1 MKLVLILLLSLTS
14 AFAKNSL
21 VGAFAEYN
29 FDAGNIKGT
38 MKVELTNYNSISN
51 TFTQTTTT
59 TNSQGT
65 RNIDTETVSA
75 DDINTQD
82 ENLMILSICETE
94 LGGSLQQMTVAAGTF
109 DTCKITDTDSKFYFA
124 NVPFGY
130 VKLISTIQTV
140 ELKSYSF

>member
-1 MKLVLILLLSLTS
+1 MKLVIIMLLTLSS

-21 VGAFAEYN
+21 VGAYAEYN

-38 MKVELTNYNSISN
+38 MKVELTNYNPASN

-59 TNSQGT
+59 HSEGNTNV
-65 RNIDTETVSA
+65 DTDTVSA

-94 LGGSLQQMTVAAGTF
+94 LGGKLQQLTVAAGTF
-109 DTCKITDTDSKFYFA
+109 ETCNISDTDTRFYFA

-140 ELKSYSF
+140 ELKSFSF